1 LSDHNPWTTHST
13 EIAYEN
19 PWIRVEHCEV
29 TTPGGLPGVYG
40 VVRFENIAVGVIPI
54 DHEDY
59 TWLVGQYR
67 YTLDEYSWEMPEG
80 GCPKGESPEDA
91 AHRELLE
98 ETGLRAAT
106 MTPLFDG
113 VRLSNSVTD
122 ETAVAFVATDL
133 TQGEPQPDDTED
145 LQIQRVPVD
154 DAINMV
160 LSGEINDSF
169 SVMAFQRLALMRSG
183 RR

>member
-1 LSDHNPWTTHST
+1 
-13 EIAYEN
+13 
-19 PWIRVEHCEV
+19 
-29 TTPGGLPGVYG
+29 VYG

>member
-1 LSDHNPWTTHST
+1 M
-13 EIAYEN
+13 
-19 PWIRVEHCEV
+19 
-29 TTPGGLPGVYG
+29 YG

-145 LQIQRVPVD
+145 LQIQRIPVD

>member
-1 LSDHNPWTTHST
+1 M
-13 EIAYEN
+13 
-19 PWIRVEHCEV
+19 
-29 TTPGGLPGVYG
+29 YG

-145 LQIQRVPVD
+145 LQIRRVPVD